1 MTKKNILNLI
11 LVAVVLIFSLLMLN
25 TIRQYS
31 TFETNVGFLR
41 FKQNV
46 IGNKYWLLFFYIH
59 IFSITICLLAG
70 LTQFSTQFL
79 KENRKLHKIIGKI
92 YVYNILIIN
101 FPACLLLSIFS
112 NGGIIGISG
121 FLIQNFLWV
130 YFTLFAVIS
139 IKKGNIEAH
148 QKYMILS
155 YAITTTAITF
165 RIIKNL
171 FYREDIFS
179 YELFYGINVWT
190 SMLLN
195 IIIAY
200 IIIRKNRK
208 NLSLESNRVDKNNK
222 RNQ

>member
-1 MTKKNILNLI
+1 MIRKNILNLI
-11 LVAVVLIFSLLMLN
+11 LFAVVFILSVVMLN

-31 TFETNVGFLR
+31 SFETNVGFLK

-46 IGNKYWLLFFYIH
+46 IGNRYWLLFFYIH

-79 KENRKLHKIIGKI
+79 RENRKLHKVFGKI

-112 NGGIIGISG
+112 NGGIIGVSG
-121 FLIQNFLWV
+121 FLIQTFLWV
-130 YFTLFAVIS
+130 YFTLAAVIS

-148 QKYMILS
+148 QKFMILS

-171 FYREDIFS
+171 FYNEDFFT
-179 YELFYGINVWT
+179 YRLFYGFNVWI

-195 IIIAY
+195 ILTAY
-200 IIIRKNRK
+200 IIIRKSRK
-208 NLSLESNRVDKNNK
+208 KLSFKSNRIDENEKG
-222 RNQ
+222 NQ

>member
-11 LVAVVLIFSLLMLN
+11 LVAVVFIFSVVMLN
-25 TIRQYS
+25 TIWQYS

-112 NGGIIGISG
+112 NGRMIGISG
-121 FLIQNFLWV
+121 FLIQTFLWV

-148 QKYMILS
+148 RKFMILS

-171 FYREDIFS
+171 FYDENVF
-179 YELFYGINVWT
+179 YYQLFYGFNVWI

-195 IIIAY
+195 IFIAY
-200 IIIRKNRK
+200 IIIRKSRK
-208 NLSLESNRVDKNNK
+208 NFIFQK
-222 RNQ
+222 

>member
-11 LVAVVLIFSLLMLN
+11 LVAVVFIFSVVMLN

-31 TFETNVGFLR
+31 TFETNVGFLK
-41 FKQNV
+41 FKQNI
-46 IGNKYWLLFFYIH
+46 IGNKYWLLFFYVH

-79 KENRKLHKIIGKI
+79 KENRKLHKIIGRI

-121 FLIQNFLWV
+121 FLIQTFLWV

-155 YAITTTAITF
+155 YAITVTAITF

-171 FYREDIFS
+171 FYNEEVFT
-179 YELFYGINVWT
+179 YQLFYGFNVWI

-195 IIIAY
+195 IFIAY
-200 IIIRKNRK
+200 IIIKKSRK
-208 NLSLESNRVDKNNK
+208 NLSFKSNCVDENEK